1 MAIHTETNCVGSKPG
16 ATDEGLAPA
25 ILDALSCG
33 VLLVDSRGRI
43 LYRNDRA
50 AMWTDDVDNLDS
62 VFGEARFPAPLDGW
76 RDLLKRVTETGEN
89 LAVACFLD
97 RSKPDKASLLTLHC
111 HPLSG
116 TSGNP
121 PTGVAITIQQREQ
134 ARAIVDERA
143 EIAQRLVS
151 LGKLAARVAHEL
163 NNPLDGIL
171 RYVNLALRVAEEV
184 PKPRLKSYLK
194 ESRTGLLRMVR
205 IIGDLLEYS
214 RTSNGEFD
222 AMSINEVVEQAIR
235 NVSAAARSAKILV
248 AADFQENNMP
258 IVGGSRLYQICCNLM
273 KNALDAMPDGGRLTI
288 TTGLIDGD
296 VIIRFTDTGEG
307 LPDDVDGLFRP
318 FFTTKEPGKGTG
330 LGLAI
335 CREFAEAMRGTITA
349 APSPTGG
356 AVFTVCIPVSGCRR
370 PARLADRTAVREA
383 GSGTTGH
390 VVHRS

>member
-1 MAIHTETNCVGSKPG
+1 M
-16 ATDEGLAPA
+16 
-25 ILDALSCG
+25 LDALSCG

-43 LYRNDRA
+43 LYRNTRA
-50 AMWTDDVDNLDS
+50 AVWTDDVDNLDS
-62 VFGEARFPAPLDGW
+62 VFGEARFPDPFNGW
-76 RDLLKRVTETGEN
+76 CDLLERVTETGES
-89 LAVACFLD
+89 LAVDCFVD
-97 RSKPDKASLLTLHC
+97 RSKSDRASPLILHCSLL
-111 HPLSG
+111 SG
-116 TSGNP
+116 DPGTP
-121 PTGVAITIQQREQ
+121 PAGVTITIQPRDQ
-134 ARAIVDERA
+134 ARAVVDERI

-171 RYVNLALRVAEEV
+171 RYVNLALRVADDV
-184 PKPRLKSYLK
+184 PEPKLKSYLG

-235 NVSAAARSAKILV
+235 NTSTATRSAKILV

-258 IVGGSRLYQICCNLM
+258 VVGGSRLYQMCCNLI
-273 KNALDAMPDGGRLTI
+273 KNAFDAMPDGGRLTI
-288 TTGLIDGD
+288 TTGLVNGH

-307 LPDDVDGLFRP
+307 LPDDVDALFQP

-335 CREFAEAMRGTITA
+335 CREFVEAMQGTITA

-356 AVFTVCIPVSGCRR
+356 AVFTVRIPISSCRR

-383 GSGTTGH
+383 GSGAAGH
-390 VVHRS
+390 VVHQP